1 MIMKL
6 LYYDHV
12 LYTRWYGQEVYKLYI
27 FKKKKSLSFWFQEDD
42 EKKKPRFIQNHH
54 VHIFFSKS
62 LLLKCIS
69 TEVY

>member
-1 MIMKL
+1 MTTCFTLDDMDKKC
-6 LYYDHV
+6 
-12 LYTRWYGQEVYKLYI
+12 TNYI
-27 FKKKKSLSFWFQEDD
+27 YLKKKKSLSFWFQEDD